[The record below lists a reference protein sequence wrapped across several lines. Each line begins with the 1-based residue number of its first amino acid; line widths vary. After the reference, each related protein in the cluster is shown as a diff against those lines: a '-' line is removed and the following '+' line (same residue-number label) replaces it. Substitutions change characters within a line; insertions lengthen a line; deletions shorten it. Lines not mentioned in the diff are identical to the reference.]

1 MVIWDM
7 NASVRDTEVQNVVG
21 KFGVPGRNEDGGK
34 LINVC
39 MGKKSGKHFFV
50 NKYVHKLLE

>member
-7 NASVRDTEVQNVVG
+7 NASVRDTEVQKVVG

-39 MGKKSGKHFFV
+39 MEKKKWETLFCEQV
-50 NKYVHKLLE
+50 CT